1 MRRRRALRFLE
12 CAGGGVLRAVGLRC
26 SVGLGAFRA
35 LRLGSIYPQDVGTDR
50 EFRVSVG
57 DEETL
62 LECRVSGVPPH
73 FVPARLFARGDSLV
87 WCVGFSSGLLRN
99 VNVCEESRLAAL
111 PAAAA
116 CRAACLRVRSMRL
129 TDFWS
134 IFGLF
139 ASATSFKFLCVAE

>member
-12 CAGGGVLRAVGLRC
+12 CAGGGVLGAVGLRC

-62 LECRVSGVPPH
+62 
-73 FVPARLFARGDSLV
+73 ASL
-87 WCVGFSSGLLRN
+87 SQ
-99 VNVCEESRLAAL
+99 L
-111 PAAAA
+111 PA
-116 CRAACLRVRSMRL
+116 CLAGNAWVPSMHCTSTYRVNKSV
-129 TDFWS
+129 
-134 IFGLF
+134 
-139 ASATSFKFLCVAE
+139 KFSVSVQYSYIVYIPYLDYSCMPSSK

>member
-12 CAGGGVLRAVGLRC
+12 CAGGGVLGAVGLRC

-62 LECRVSGVPPH
+62 LE
-73 FVPARLFARGDSLV
+73 
-87 WCVGFSSGLLRN
+87 
-99 VNVCEESRLAAL
+99 
-111 PAAAA
+111 
-116 CRAACLRVRSMRL
+116 
-129 TDFWS
+129 
-134 IFGLF
+134 
-139 ASATSFKFLCVAE
+139 

>member
-12 CAGGGVLRAVGLRC
+12 CAGGGVLGAVGLRC

-99 VNVCEESRLAAL
+99 VKCRGEESRLDAL
-111 PAAAA
+111 PAATA
-116 CRAACLRVRSMRL
+116 CRAA
-129 TDFWS
+129 
-134 IFGLF
+134 
-139 ASATSFKFLCVAE
+139 